1 MTRPLVFAAALLVSL
16 SADAVAETGAGFA
29 ARVQAHFGAVAA
41 DPRVRLVAL
50 NASPSNVVVEFG
62 LTSDGKARDARIVH
76 SILSQDD
83 QQLVLEALNALPPL
97 AIGDYAASDATYRLP
112 IRLNIVAP
120 AAAGN

>member
-1 MTRPLVFAAALLVSL
+1 MTRPLMLAAALLVSF
-16 SADAVAETGAGFA
+16 SAHAVAETAAEFA
-29 ARVQAHFGAVAA
+29 TRVQAHFGAVAA

-62 LTSDGKARDARIVH
+62 LTPDGKARNARIAH

-83 QQLVLEALNALPPL
+83 QQLVLEALNGLPPL
-97 AIGDYAASDATYRLP
+97 AIGEYPGFDATYRLP